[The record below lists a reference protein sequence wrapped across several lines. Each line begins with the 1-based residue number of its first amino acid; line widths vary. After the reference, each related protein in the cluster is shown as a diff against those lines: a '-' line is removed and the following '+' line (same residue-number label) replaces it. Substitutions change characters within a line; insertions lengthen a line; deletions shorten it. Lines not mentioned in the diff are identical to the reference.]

1 MRFIGSKTKLLDN
14 IDSILSNHIDGT
26 EERFVDLFAGS
37 NSVGLYFKNRYE
49 IFSNDLMY
57 FSTIIAKA
65 TIENNYIPEFKRLKK
80 IEIDD
85 PFKYFNAVN
94 LDSYPGGFITKNY
107 SPANSERMYFSVN
120 NAKKIDFIRTTIE
133 QWKKDNLILSN
144 EYFYL
149 LNSLIQAVPYIS
161 NITGTYGAYLKKW
174 DKRALKDLELEPV
187 NIIDNGYNNKVFNED
202 SVKLVMKLKG
212 DIVYIDTPY
221 NSRQYA
227 PSYHILETIA
237 KYDNPEI
244 HGITG
249 LRDYHEERSA
259 FSIKGKAKQ
268 AMRDL
273 LKNLNF
279 KHALLSYSTD
289 GIIPEAELLEI
300 IEEASVEGSV
310 EIHRINYRKYKSKV
324 KSNNDNLFELLYY
337 FKPKKYS
344 KENKISKLKK
354 ASQINV
360 PTSGFI
366 KSPLNYVGGKYKLL
380 PQIFPLFPKESNVD
394 VFVDLFSGGG
404 NVGINYGA
412 KKVYLNDINNKI
424 NGLFRYL
431 QGKNPE
437 DILRTIQNT
446 IKKNKL
452 SKVNQEAFLKFR
464 EKYNDNPNPLDLY
477 ILVAYSFNY
486 QFRFNNNMKYNNP
499 FGKNRSSFTD
509 RMADNLTRFMKKLN
523 VIDAEFTD
531 HYFTDFNTNILT
543 KNSFVYADPPYLIT
557 TGSYNDGNRGFVNWT
572 EKQEKELYN
581 FLDELDRKKIKFALS
596 NVIEHK
602 GRENILLKNWAE
614 NYNIH
619 YLNYSYR
626 NSSHNTVKLSSQ
638 EVLIT
643 NY

>member
-1 MRFIGSKTKLLDN
+1 MRFIGSKKKLLDN
-14 IDSILSNHIDGT
+14 IDSILSSHLDGT

-37 NSVGLYFKNRYE
+37 NSVGLHFKNRYE
-49 IFSNDLMY
+49 IFSNDIMY

-65 TIENNYIPEFKRLKK
+65 MVENNHIPKFERLKE

-85 PFKYFNAVN
+85 PFKYFNSVN
-94 LDSYPGGFITKNY
+94 LNNYRGGFITENY

-133 QWKKDNLILSN
+133 QWSKRNLISNN

-174 DKRALKDLELEPV
+174 DKRALKNLELEPV
-187 NIIDNGYNNKVFNED
+187 NIVDNGYNNKVFNED
-202 SVKLVMKLKG
+202 SVKLVKRLKG
-212 DIVYIDTPY
+212 DILYIDTPY

-227 PSYHILETIA
+227 PSYHVLETIA
-237 KYDNPEI
+237 KYDEPEI

-249 LRDYHEERSA
+249 LRDYHGEKSE

-273 LKNLNF
+273 LKDLDF
-279 KHALLSYSTD
+279 KHVILSYSTD
-289 GIIPEAELLEI
+289 GIISEPELLEI
-300 IEEASVEGSV
+300 IEEISVEESV
-310 EIHRINYRKYKSKV
+310 EVHRINYRKYKSKV
-324 KSNNDNLFELLYY
+324 KSNHDDLFELLYY
-337 FKPKKYS
+337 FKPKKYF
-344 KENKISKLKK
+344 KENKIKQLKK
-354 ASQINV
+354 NPQINFS
-360 PTSGFI
+360 TSGFI

-394 VFVDLFSGGG
+394 IFVDLFSGGG

-412 KKVYLNDINNKI
+412 KKVYLNDINNRI
-424 NGLFRYL
+424 NELFRYL
-431 QGKNPE
+431 QGRNPE
-437 DILRTIQNT
+437 DILKIIKNT

-452 SKVNQEAFLKFR
+452 SKTNQEAFLKFR

-486 QFRFNNNMKYNNP
+486 QFRFNNNMQYNNP
-499 FGKNRSSFTD
+499 FGRNRSSFTD
-509 RMADNLTRFMKKLN
+509 RMADNLTRFMTKLN
-523 VIDAEFTD
+523 MIDAEFTD
-531 HYFTDFNTNILT
+531 DYFTDFNIDILT
-543 KNSFVYADPPYLIT
+543 KDSFVYADPPYLIT

-572 EKQEKELYN
+572 EKQEKELYV
-581 FLDELDRKKIKFALS
+581 FLDRLDRMNIKFALS

-602 GRENILLKNWAE
+602 GKENSLLKSWAKK
-614 NYNIH
+614 YNTH
-619 YLNYSYR
+619 YLNYNYK
-626 NSSHNTVKLSSQ
+626 NSSHNTSKLSSQ